1 MKISDVRALSPDQ
14 INDEVLK
21 LKKEEFNLRFQRAT
35 GQLEKPSRFR
45 EIRRTIARLLTVAN
59 ERAAGKEV
67 VSRAPSAPKP
77 KAPKAAP
84 KPEAKAETPK
94 PKAEPKE
101 KAKAEPKAE
110 TKPKAAEKKP
120 AAKAKTETKPAA
132 KKPAAKKKG

>member
-1 MKISDVRALSPDQ
+1 MNISDVRALSPDQ

-35 GQLEKPSRFR
+35 GQLEKPARFR

-59 ERAAGKEV
+59 ERAQGKEV

-77 KAPKAAP
+77 KAAP
-84 KPEAKAETPK
+84 KKEVKAETPK
-94 PKAEPKE
+94 AE
-101 KAKAEPKAE
+101 AKSED
-110 TKPKAAEKKP
+110 KPKAEKKP